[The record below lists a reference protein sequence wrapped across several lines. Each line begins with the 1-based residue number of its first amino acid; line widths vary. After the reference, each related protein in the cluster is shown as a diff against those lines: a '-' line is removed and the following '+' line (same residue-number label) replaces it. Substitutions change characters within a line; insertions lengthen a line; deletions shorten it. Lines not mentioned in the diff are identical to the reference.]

1 MITIRTFMQ
10 ENVSEAVRNEFTMQ
24 MDKWDD
30 TATMSTCYD
39 VDVLFNLLKTATEI
53 VENETK

>member
-1 MITIRTFMQ
+1 MMTIKTFMQ
-10 ENVSEAVRNEFTMQ
+10 ENVSEAVRDEFTMQ
-24 MDKWDD
+24 MDKRDD

-53 VENETK
+53 VEGN